1 MALLKQGVRK
11 FVMNTSAHIS
21 LETLADV
28 VENRA
33 TPATLETVMSHV
45 ATCST
50 CDNALQRLKQLVLM
64 MRSDVATDAP
74 RDLLLSAINIFPPA
88 ARPRL
93 QRIIATLIFDSRSAA
108 PVFGMRSLRTSSR
121 QLLYSAEQSDLDL
134 RITIQNEECLL
145 AGQVIREG
153 CVGGLV
159 EISGPTGSAEAS
171 LNELCEFALPAI
183 PVGQYSLKIRMQD
196 VEIEIPE
203 LELKD

>member
-1 MALLKQGVRK
+1 
-11 FVMNTSAHIS
+11 MNTSTHIS

-28 VENRA
+28 VEDRA
-33 TPATLETVMSHV
+33 TPAALEIVRAHV

-50 CDNALQRLKQLVLM
+50 CDDALQRLKQLILL
-64 MRSDVATDAP
+64 MRSDVVTDVP
-74 RDLLLSAINIFPPA
+74 RDLLVSAINIFPPG

-93 QRIIATLIFDSRSAA
+93 QRIIATLIFDSRRAA
-108 PVFGMRSLRTSSR
+108 PVFGMRSVRTSSR

-134 RITIQNEECLL
+134 RITIQNEECIL

-171 LNELCEFALPAI
+171 LNELCEFTFPAI
-183 PVGQYSLKIRMQD
+183 PVGQYSLRVRMLD

>member
-1 MALLKQGVRK
+1 MK
-11 FVMNTSAHIS
+11 TSAHIS

-33 TPATLETVMSHV
+33 TPATLETVTSHV

-50 CDNALQRLKQLVLM
+50 CDDALQRLKQLVLM
-64 MRSDVATDAP
+64 MRSDAVKDAP
-74 RDLLLSAINIFPPA
+74 RDLLLSAISIFPPGT
-88 ARPRL
+88 PRL
-93 QRIIATLIFDSRSAA
+93 QRIIATLIFDSRNAT

-134 RITIQNEECLL
+134 RITIQNDECIL

-153 CVGGLV
+153 CVVGLV
-159 EISGPTGSAEAS
+159 EISGQAGSAEAS
-171 LNELCEFALPAI
+171 LNELCEFTLPAI

>member
-1 MALLKQGVRK
+1 
-11 FVMNTSAHIS
+11 MNTSTHIS

-28 VENRA
+28 VEDRA
-33 TPATLETVMSHV
+33 TPAALEIVRAHD

-50 CDNALQRLKQLVLM
+50 CDDALQRLKQLILL
-64 MRSDVATDAP
+64 MRSDVVTDVP
-74 RDLLLSAINIFPPA
+74 RDLLVSAINIFPPG

-93 QRIIATLIFDSRSAA
+93 QRIIATLIFDSRRAA
-108 PVFGMRSLRTSSR
+108 PVFGMRSVRTSSR

-134 RITIQNEECLL
+134 RITIQNEECIL

-171 LNELCEFALPAI
+171 LNELCEFTFPAI
-183 PVGQYSLKIRMQD
+183 PVGQYSLRVRMLD